1 MGLFDSRELKRLEHE
16 NKKLR
21 EETVQLTM
29 DKCALD
35 LKLFH
40 VYGEEM
46 VKKLSDELELTQAQ
60 TAKLRFIFSIEH
72 CRICGVPEDKIIHNA
87 EELEQFFMTGET

>member
-1 MGLFDSRELKRLEHE
+1 MGLFDSRELRRLEHE

-21 EETVQLTM
+21 EDTVQLTL

-40 VYGEEM
+40 TYGEEM
-46 VKKLSDELELTQAQ
+46 VKKLSDELGLTQAQ

-72 CRICGVPEDKIIHNA
+72 CRVCGVPEDKIIHNA
-87 EELEQFFMTGET
+87 EELERVFVAGEA